1 MEGGGETDF
10 PNFVGMNLWR
20 LEGVNRMNRLDTH
33 AFKSGFRS
41 IVGFF
46 GISCLASGTLAF
58 GRRCC
63 KTHASAIAH
72 NELAIAAAAAAY
84 P

>member
-1 MEGGGETDF
+1 MG
-10 PNFVGMNLWR
+10 VNLWR
-20 LEGVNRMNRLDTH
+20 LEDVNRPNRVDTH
-33 AFKSGFRS
+33 AFKSSFGS

-46 GISCLASGTLAF
+46 GISRLASGAFAF

-72 NELAIAAAAAAY
+72 SELAIAAAAAAY

>member
-1 MEGGGETDF
+1 MG
-10 PNFVGMNLWR
+10 VNLWR
-20 LEGVNRMNRLDTH
+20 LEDVNCLNGIDTH

-41 IVGFF
+41 IVGLF
-46 GISCLASGTLAF
+46 GVSCLASGTLAF
-58 GRRCC
+58 GRRCY